1 MTKKIKYI
9 FAVITIISVGLG
21 QLKSDLSQNNA
32 ITNNLSA
39 SDGSI
44 MSLFDPSRFSMKHS
58 FSMSMLSMNSQSIGV
73 ASYTNNMN
81 FLLRDNLR
89 LQTNVTFM
97 QPNMI
102 SSNTPN
108 PYSNSQSIG
117 VASYTNNMNFTL
129 RDNLRLQTYMTFMQ
143 PRMMSSE
150 MANPYSNTQLYFD
163 ATLDYSPTPNTHF
176 IFSFGNYP
184 QYSRYSTTSPFL
196 LNRRY

>member
-1 MTKKIKYI
+1 MVKRIKYI
-9 FAVITIISVGLG
+9 IALITLVSIGLG
-21 QLKSDLSQNNA
+21 QLKSNLSQNNA
-32 ITNNLSA
+32 IFNNPVS

-44 MSLFDPSRFSMKHS
+44 TSLFDQSRFSINHS

-108 PYSNSQSIG
+108 PYSNSQ
-117 VASYTNNMNFTL
+117 
-129 RDNLRLQTYMTFMQ
+129 
-143 PRMMSSE
+143 
-150 MANPYSNTQLYFD
+150 LYFNT
-163 ATLDYSPTPNTHF
+163 ALDYSPTDNTHF
-176 IFSFGNYP
+176 QVSFGNYP
-184 QYSRYSTTSPFL
+184 AYSRYQQSPFL
-196 LNRRY
+196 LNRGY